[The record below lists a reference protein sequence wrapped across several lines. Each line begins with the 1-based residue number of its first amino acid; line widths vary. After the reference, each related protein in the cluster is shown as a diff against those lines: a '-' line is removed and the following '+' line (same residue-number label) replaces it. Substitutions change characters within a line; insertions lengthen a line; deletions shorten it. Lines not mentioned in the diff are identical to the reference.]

1 MTSGRQEPVIVASC
15 KQTRFHLAEGKG
27 SGEIDIQGL
36 DILIA
41 SRPSQSQDAES
52 SGAGKGKA
60 RKKEKT
66 GLGMEIL
73 TGANLRLKAGVHY
86 GLVGRNGTGKSA
98 LLRAMA
104 DRLIPGLP
112 ERVKIAI
119 LQQTD
124 AEIDTD
130 SDPVSLAVRGT
141 EALHVNDEP
150 SKKEPKTVIQQ
161 VVQSD
166 TSRNEIT
173 RKVKIL
179 SQALEDHEDPLAPVK
194 AIRQLRHEACHHQL
208 FLAQKNASLRSG
220 ARGLQARKDLKT
232 AENRLEESTEC
243 LNDDL
248 TTLNASR
255 IEQETQAAVE
265 LLADVEAQ
273 LESLN
278 VVDLDQE
285 ARKVLLGLGFKDTDF
300 DRPFLSLSGGWR
312 MRCMLAGALIQSA
325 DIMIL
330 DEPTNFLD
338 MLGVIW
344 LETYLSRMQE
354 NSDKTVVVVSHD
366 RAFLNNICEELII
379 LKDKTL
385 TYFKGNVS
393 AYEQDR
399 ESQKLYWGRMKEA
412 QERQTAH
419 IENTIKNNM
428 KIGKKTGDDNKLR
441 MAKSRQKKLDDRM
454 GVQVS
459 ATGGRFK
466 LSRDRVGWHDSMRAE
481 IEVPADEKGVSID
494 LPEAPDL
501 RFPGPLLS
509 LEGVTFQYK
518 RSGPVVL
525 KSIDLVMHM
534 GDRVGILGL
543 NGCGKSTLL
552 KILVGTN
559 EPTQGKISRHP
570 RLKLGYYSQHSVEE
584 LQELGRSSP
593 TETGLSLL
601 CRETEG
607 VLDEGEVRG
616 MLSSLGLPGR
626 TASDVPVC
634 QLSGGQLVRLALARI
649 LWPMPH
655 ILVLDEITT
664 HLDFHTVLALAAA
677 LSSYNGAL
685 LLVSHDRYLVRKVIE
700 GKANLDDEDDG
711 GGGMAEHEAKDRGA
725 AAVDE
730 SQRRDVVV
738 LKAGKL
744 QLQEDGV
751 DQFEAS
757 LQKRVRKMI
766 A

>member
-1 MTSGRQEPVIVASC
+1 MVSGKQDPIILATC

-36 DILIA
+36 NLLVA
-41 SRPSQSQDAES
+41 SRPSQGQDAES
-52 SGAGKGKA
+52 SGAGKVKA
-60 RKKEKT
+60 RKKEKA
-66 GLGMEIL
+66 GLGLEIL
-73 TGANLRLKAGVHY
+73 TSATLRLKAGVHY
-86 GLVGRNGTGKSA
+86 GLVGRNGTGKST

-112 ERVKIAI
+112 ESVKIAI

-124 AEIDTD
+124 VDV
-130 SDPVSLAVRGT
+130 DPPPPVTKGVA
-141 EALHVNDEP
+141 ALQINDEL
-150 SKKEPKTVIQQ
+150 SKEEQKTVLQQ

-179 SQALEDHEDPLAPVK
+179 SQALEDHEDSLAPVK
-194 AIRQLRHEACHHQL
+194 AIRQLHHEACQHEL

-220 ARGLQARKDLKT
+220 ARGLQARKDLKA
-232 AENRLEESTEC
+232 AESKLEESTKC
-243 LNDDL
+243 LGEDVTALDGSK
-248 TTLNASR
+248 T
-255 IEQETQAAVE
+255 EEETQAAVE
-265 LLADVEAQ
+265 LLAEVEAQ
-273 LESLN
+273 LESIN
-278 VVDLDQE
+278 IVDLDQE
-285 ARKVLLGLGFKDTDF
+285 ARKILLGLGFKETDL

-344 LETYLSRMQE
+344 LETYLTRMKE
-354 NSDKTVVVVSHD
+354 TSDKTVMVVSHD
-366 RAFLNNICEELII
+366 REFLNNICDEIII

-393 AYEQDR
+393 AYEQDQ

-412 QERQTAH
+412 QERQIAH
-419 IENTIKNNM
+419 MENSIKTNT
-428 KIGKKTGDDNKLR
+428 KIGKKAGDDNKLR

-481 IEVPADEKGVSID
+481 IEVPADEKGVSIHIPD
-494 LPEAPDL
+494 APDL

-509 LEGVTFQYK
+509 LEDVTFQYQ
-518 RSGPVVL
+518 RRGPVVL

-552 KILVGTN
+552 KLLVGSN

-649 LWPMPH
+649 LWQMPH

-685 LLVSHDRYLVRKVIE
+685 LLVSHDRYLVRKVVE
-700 GKANLDDEDDG
+700 GKENLDGDDG
-711 GGGMAEHEAKDRGA
+711 GTEHEPKGHTEAM
-725 AAVDE
+725 DE
-730 SQRRDVVV
+730 SKRRDVVV
-738 LKAGKL
+738 LKSGKL

-751 DQFEAS
+751 DQFEVS

>member
-1 MTSGRQEPVIVASC
+1 MVSGKQDPIILATC

-27 SGEIDIQGL
+27 SGE
-36 DILIA
+36 
-41 SRPSQSQDAES
+41 DAES
-52 SGAGKGKA
+52 SGAGKVKA
-60 RKKEKT
+60 RKKET
-66 GLGMEIL
+66 AGLGLEIL
-73 TGANLRLKAGVHY
+73 TSATLRLKAGVHY
-86 GLVGRNGTGKSA
+86 GLVGRNGTGKST

-112 ERVKIAI
+112 ESVKIAI

-124 AEIDTD
+124 VDV
-130 SDPVSLAVRGT
+130 DPPPPVTKGVA
-141 EALHVNDEP
+141 ALQINDEL
-150 SKKEPKTVIQQ
+150 SKEEQKTVLQQ

-179 SQALEDHEDPLAPVK
+179 SQALEDHENSLAPVK
-194 AIRQLRHEACHHQL
+194 AIRQLRHEACQHEL

-220 ARGLQARKDLKT
+220 ARGLQARKDLKA
-232 AENRLEESTEC
+232 AESKLEESTKC
-243 LNDDL
+243 LGEDVTALDGSK
-248 TTLNASR
+248 T
-255 IEQETQAAVE
+255 EEETQAAVE
-265 LLADVEAQ
+265 LLAEVEAQ
-273 LESLN
+273 LESIN
-278 VVDLDQE
+278 IVDLDQE
-285 ARKVLLGLGFKDTDF
+285 ARKILLGLGFKETDL

-344 LETYLSRMQE
+344 LETYLTRMKE
-354 NSDKTVVVVSHD
+354 TSDKTVMVVSHD
-366 RAFLNNICEELII
+366 REFLNNICDEIII

-385 TYFKGNVS
+385 TYFKGNIS
-393 AYEQDR
+393 AYEQDQ

-412 QERQTAH
+412 QERQIAH
-419 IENTIKNNM
+419 MENTIKTNT

-481 IEVPADEKGVSID
+481 IEVPADEKGVSIHIPD
-494 LPEAPDL
+494 APDL

-509 LEGVTFQYK
+509 LEDVTFQYQ
-518 RSGPVVL
+518 RGGPVVL

-552 KILVGTN
+552 KLLVGSN

-649 LWPMPH
+649 LWQMPH

-685 LLVSHDRYLVRKVIE
+685 LLVSHDRYLVRKVVE
-700 GKANLDDEDDG
+700 GKENLDGDDG
-711 GGGMAEHEAKDRGA
+711 GTEHEPKGHTEAM
-725 AAVDE
+725 DE
-730 SQRRDVVV
+730 SKRRDVVV
-738 LKAGKL
+738 LKSGKL

-751 DQFEAS
+751 DQFEVS

>member
-15 KQTRFHLAEGKG
+15 KQTRFHLADGKG

-86 GLVGRNGTGKSA
+86 GLVGRNGTGKST

-124 AEIDTD
+124 AEIDAD

-194 AIRQLRHEACHHQL
+194 AIRQLRHEACQHQL

-273 LESLN
+273 LEN
-278 VVDLDQE
+278 LDQE

-344 LETYLSRMQE
+344 LETYLGRMQE
-354 NSDKTVVVVSHD
+354 NSDKTVV
-366 RAFLNNICEELII
+366 
-379 LKDKTL
+379 
-385 TYFKGNVS
+385 
-393 AYEQDR
+393 
-399 ESQKLYWGRMKEA
+399 EA

-419 IENTIKNNM
+419 IENTIKKNM

-700 GKANLDDEDDG
+700 GKANLDDEDGG

-757 LQKRVRKMI
+757 LQKRGPEDDCL

>member
-41 SRPSQSQDAES
+41 SRPSQSQDAEH
-52 SGAGKGKA
+52 SGAGKAKA
-60 RKKEKT
+60 RKKEKA
-66 GLGMEIL
+66 GLGIEIL

-86 GLVGRNGTGKSA
+86 GLVGRNGTGKST

-124 AEIDTD
+124 VEADID
-130 SDPVSLAVRGT
+130 SDPASSAIRGIS
-141 EALHVNDEP
+141 ALRVNDES
-150 SKKEPKTVIQQ
+150 SKKEPKTVLQQ

-173 RKVKIL
+173 RKVKTP
-179 SQALEDHEDPLAPVK
+179 AK
-194 AIRQLRHEACHHQL
+194 AIRQLRHETCQHQL

-232 AENRLEESTEC
+232 AENRLEESAER

-248 TTLNASR
+248 TTLDASR

-273 LESLN
+273 FESMN

-379 LKDKTL
+379 LRDKTL

-518 RSGPVVL
+518 HSGPVVL
-525 KSIDLVMHM
+525 NSIDLVMHM

-559 EPTQGKISRHP
+559 EPTQGKLSRHP

-700 GKANLDDEDDG
+700 GKENLEGDDDG
-711 GGGMAEHEAKDRGA
+711 SGGMAEHEAKGRGA
-725 AAVDE
+725 TAVDE

>member
-1 MTSGRQEPVIVASC
+1 MVSGKQDPIILATC

-36 DILIA
+36 DLLVA
-41 SRPSQSQDAES
+41 SRPSQGQDAES
-52 SGAGKGKA
+52 SGAGKVKA
-60 RKKEKT
+60 RKKET
-66 GLGMEIL
+66 AGLGLEIL
-73 TGANLRLKAGVHY
+73 TSATLRLKAGVHY
-86 GLVGRNGTGKSA
+86 GLVGRNGTGKST

-112 ERVKIAI
+112 ESVKIAI

-124 AEIDTD
+124 VDV
-130 SDPVSLAVRGT
+130 DPPPPVTKGVA
-141 EALHVNDEP
+141 ALQINDEL
-150 SKKEPKTVIQQ
+150 SKEEQKTVLQQ

-179 SQALEDHEDPLAPVK
+179 SQALEDHENSLAPVK
-194 AIRQLRHEACHHQL
+194 AIRQLRHEACQHEL

-220 ARGLQARKDLKT
+220 ARGLQARKDLKA
-232 AENRLEESTEC
+232 AESKLEESTKC
-243 LNDDL
+243 LGEDVTALDGSK
-248 TTLNASR
+248 T
-255 IEQETQAAVE
+255 EEETQAAVE
-265 LLADVEAQ
+265 LLAEVEAQ
-273 LESLN
+273 LESIN
-278 VVDLDQE
+278 IVDLDQE
-285 ARKVLLGLGFKDTDF
+285 ARKILLGLGFKETDL

-344 LETYLSRMQE
+344 LETYLTRMKE
-354 NSDKTVVVVSHD
+354 TSDKTVMVVSHD
-366 RAFLNNICEELII
+366 REFLNNICDEIII

-385 TYFKGNVS
+385 TYFKGNIS
-393 AYEQDR
+393 AYEQDQ

-412 QERQTAH
+412 QERQIAH
-419 IENTIKNNM
+419 MENTIKTNT

-481 IEVPADEKGVSID
+481 IEVPADEKGVSIHIPD
-494 LPEAPDL
+494 APDL

-509 LEGVTFQYK
+509 LEDVTFQYQ
-518 RSGPVVL
+518 RGGPVVL

-552 KILVGTN
+552 KLLVGSN

-649 LWPMPH
+649 LWQMPH

-685 LLVSHDRYLVRKVIE
+685 LLVSHDRYLVRKVVE
-700 GKANLDDEDDG
+700 GKENLDGDDG
-711 GGGMAEHEAKDRGA
+711 GTEHEPKGHTEAM
-725 AAVDE
+725 DE
-730 SQRRDVVV
+730 SKRRDVVV
-738 LKAGKL
+738 LKSGKL

-751 DQFEAS
+751 DQFEVS

>member
-1 MTSGRQEPVIVASC
+1 MASRKQDPVILAAC
-15 KQTRFHLAEGKG
+15 KQTRFHLHEGKG
-27 SGEIDIQGL
+27 SGEVDIQGL

-41 SRPSQSQDAES
+41 SRSSQGQDAES
-52 SGAGKGKA
+52 SGTGKAKA
-60 RKKEKT
+60 RKKDKS
-66 GLGMEIL
+66 GLELEIL
-73 TGANLRLKAGVHY
+73 TGATLRLKAGVHY
-86 GLVGRNGTGKSA
+86 GLVGRNGTGKSN
-98 LLRAMA
+98 
-104 DRLIPGLP
+104 RLIPGLP
-112 ERVKIAI
+112 GSVNIAI

-124 AEIDTD
+124 IDV
-130 SDPVSLAVRGT
+130 DPLTLVTRNTV
-141 EALHVNDEP
+141 ALQVGDEP
-150 SKKEPKTVIQQ
+150 SKKEPRTVLQQ

-179 SQALEDHEDPLAPVK
+179 SLALEGHEDSLAPVK
-194 AIRQLRHEACHHQL
+194 AIRQLRHEARQHEL
-208 FLAQKNASLRSG
+208 FLTQKNASLRSG
-220 ARGLQARKDLKT
+220 ARGLQARKDLKI
-232 AENRLEESTEC
+232 AENKAEESAAC
-243 LNDDL
+243 LDEDL
-248 TTLNASR
+248 TTLDNSK
-255 IEQETQAAVE
+255 IQEDTQAAVE

-273 LESLN
+273 FERIN
-278 VVDLDQE
+278 AVDLDQE
-285 ARKVLLGLGFKDTDF
+285 ARKVLIGLGFKETDLE
-300 DRPFLSLSGGWR
+300 RPFLSLSGGWR

-344 LETYLSRMQE
+344 LETYLTRLQE
-354 NSDKTVVVVSHD
+354 SSDKTVIVVSHD
-366 RAFLNNICEELII
+366 REFLNNVCEEIII
-379 LKDKTL
+379 LKDKAL
-385 TYFKGNVS
+385 TYFKGNIS
-393 AYEQDR
+393 AYEQDQ
-399 ESQKLYWGRMKEA
+399 ESQKLYWGRMKQA
-412 QERQTAH
+412 QERQAAH
-419 IENTIKNNM
+419 MENTIKANM

-459 ATGGRFK
+459 ASGGRFK
-466 LSRDRVGWHDSMRAE
+466 LSRDRAGWHDSLRAE
-481 IEVPADEKGVSID
+481 IEVPADEKGVSMSIPD
-494 LPEAPDL
+494 APDL

-509 LEGVTFQYK
+509 LEGVTFQYE
-518 RSGPVVL
+518 RSGAVVL

-552 KILVGTN
+552 KLLVGSN

-584 LQELGRSSP
+584 LQELGRSAP
-593 TETGLSLL
+593 AETGLSLL
-601 CRETEG
+601 CRETEA

-634 QLSGGQLVRLALARI
+634 QLSGGQLVRLGLARI
-649 LWPMPH
+649 LWKMPH

-700 GKANLDDEDDG
+700 GKQNLDDDNG
-711 GGGMAEHEAKDRGA
+711 AAEHEAKA
-725 AAVDE
+725 HEAIDE
-730 SQRRDVVV
+730 SKRRDVVV

-757 LQKRVRKMI
+757 LQKRVRKLI

>member
-41 SRPSQSQDAES
+41 SRPSQSQDAEH
-52 SGAGKGKA
+52 SGAGKAKA
-60 RKKEKT
+60 RKKEKA
-66 GLGMEIL
+66 GLGIEIL

-86 GLVGRNGTGKSA
+86 GLVGRNGTGKST

-124 AEIDTD
+124 VEADID
-130 SDPVSLAVRGT
+130 SDPASSAIRGIS
-141 EALHVNDEP
+141 ALRVNDES
-150 SKKEPKTVIQQ
+150 SKKEPKTVLQQ

-179 SQALEDHEDPLAPVK
+179 SQALEDHEDPLAPAK
-194 AIRQLRHEACHHQL
+194 AIRQLRHETCQHQL

-232 AENRLEESTEC
+232 AENRLEESAER

-248 TTLNASR
+248 TTLDASR

-273 LESLN
+273 FESMN

-379 LKDKTL
+379 LRDKTL

-518 RSGPVVL
+518 HSGPVVL
-525 KSIDLVMHM
+525 NSIDLVMHM
-534 GDRVGILGL
+534 GDRV
-543 NGCGKSTLL
+543 
-552 KILVGTN
+552 VGTN
-559 EPTQGKISRHP
+559 EPTQGKLSRHP

-700 GKANLDDEDDG
+700 GKENLEGDDDG
-711 GGGMAEHEAKDRGA
+711 SGGMAEHEAKGRGA
-725 AAVDE
+725 TAVDE

>member
-1 MTSGRQEPVIVASC
+1 MVSGKQDPIILATC

-36 DILIA
+36 DLLVA
-41 SRPSQSQDAES
+41 SRPSQGQDAES
-52 SGAGKGKA
+52 SGAGKVKA
-60 RKKEKT
+60 RKKEKA
-66 GLGMEIL
+66 GLGLEIL
-73 TGANLRLKAGVHY
+73 TSATLRLKAGVHY
-86 GLVGRNGTGKSA
+86 GLVGRNGTGKST

-112 ERVKIAI
+112 ESVKIAI

-124 AEIDTD
+124 VDV
-130 SDPVSLAVRGT
+130 DPPPPVTKGVA
-141 EALHVNDEP
+141 ALQINDEL
-150 SKKEPKTVIQQ
+150 SKEEQKTVLQQ

-179 SQALEDHEDPLAPVK
+179 SQALEDHEDFLAPVK
-194 AIRQLRHEACHHQL
+194 AIRQLHHEACQHEL

-220 ARGLQARKDLKT
+220 ARGLQARKDLKA
-232 AENRLEESTEC
+232 AESKLEESTKC
-243 LNDDL
+243 LGEDVTALDGSK
-248 TTLNASR
+248 T
-255 IEQETQAAVE
+255 EEETQAAVE
-265 LLADVEAQ
+265 LLAEVEAQ
-273 LESLN
+273 LESIN
-278 VVDLDQE
+278 IVDLDQE
-285 ARKVLLGLGFKDTDF
+285 ARKILLGLGFKETDL

-344 LETYLSRMQE
+344 LETYLTRMKE
-354 NSDKTVVVVSHD
+354 TSDKTVMVVSHD
-366 RAFLNNICEELII
+366 REFLNNICDEIII

-385 TYFKGNVS
+385 TYFKGNIS
-393 AYEQDR
+393 AYEQDQ

-412 QERQTAH
+412 QERQIAH
-419 IENTIKNNM
+419 MENSIKTNT

-481 IEVPADEKGVSID
+481 IEVPADEKGVSIHIPD
-494 LPEAPDL
+494 APDL

-509 LEGVTFQYK
+509 LEDVTFQYQ
-518 RSGPVVL
+518 RGGPVVL

-552 KILVGTN
+552 KLLVGSN

-649 LWPMPH
+649 LWQMPH

-664 HLDFHTVLALAAA
+664 HLDCHTVLALAAA

-685 LLVSHDRYLVRKVIE
+685 LLVSHDRYLVRKVVE
-700 GKANLDDEDDG
+700 GKENLDGDDG
-711 GGGMAEHEAKDRGA
+711 GTEHEPKGHTEAM
-725 AAVDE
+725 DE
-730 SQRRDVVV
+730 SKRRDVVV
-738 LKAGKL
+738 LKSGKL

-751 DQFEAS
+751 DQFEVS

>member
-1 MTSGRQEPVIVASC
+1 
-15 KQTRFHLAEGKG
+15 
-27 SGEIDIQGL
+27 
-36 DILIA
+36 
-41 SRPSQSQDAES
+41 
-52 SGAGKGKA
+52 
-60 RKKEKT
+60 
-66 GLGMEIL
+66 
-73 TGANLRLKAGVHY
+73 
-86 GLVGRNGTGKSA
+86 
-98 LLRAMA
+98 MA

-124 AEIDTD
+124 VEVDLD
-130 SDPVSLAVRGT
+130 SDPVLLAGKGT
-141 EALHVNDEP
+141 AALQVNDEP
-150 SKKEPKTVIQQ
+150 SKKEPRTVLQQ
-161 VVQSD
+161 VLQSD
-166 TSRNEIT
+166 TSRNEVT

-194 AIRQLRHEACHHQL
+194 AIRQLRHEACQHQL

-220 ARGLQARKDLKT
+220 ARGLQARKDLKV
-232 AENRLEESTEC
+232 AESRLEESAEY
-243 LNDDL
+243 LNHDL
-248 TTLNASR
+248 TSLDGSKVD
-255 IEQETQAAVE
+255 EDTQAAIS

-273 LESLN
+273 LESMN

-300 DRPFLSLSGGWR
+300 GRPFLSLSGGWR
-312 MRCMLAGALIQSA
+312 MRCVLAGALIQSA

-379 LKDKTL
+379 LRDKTL

-518 RSGPVVL
+518 RNGPVVL

-552 KILVGTN
+552 KILVGTY

-685 LLVSHDRYLVRKVIE
+685 LLVSHDRYLVRKVVE
-700 GKANLDDEDDG
+700 GKENRDGDDDG
-711 GGGMAEHEAKDRGA
+711 GGVMAEHEAKDRGA

-757 LQKRVRKMI
+757 LQKRARKMV

>member
-1 MTSGRQEPVIVASC
+1 MKRVFLMASSKQDPVILATC

-36 DILIA
+36 DIQIA
-41 SRPSQSQDAES
+41 SRSSQGQDAEA
-52 SGAGKGKA
+52 SGTGKSKA
-60 RKKEKT
+60 RKKDKSGS
-66 GLGMEIL
+66 GLEIL
-73 TGANLRLKAGVHY
+73 NGATLRLKAGVHY
-86 GLVGRNGTGKSA
+86 GLVGRNGTGKST

-112 ERVKIAI
+112 ESVGIAI

-124 AEIDTD
+124 IDV
-130 SDPVSLAVRGT
+130 DPLTLVTRNAAALEVGEVLA
-141 EALHVNDEP
+141 
-150 SKKEPKTVIQQ
+150 KKEPRTVLQQ

-166 TSRNEIT
+166 KARNEIT
-173 RKVKIL
+173 RKLKIL
-179 SQALEDHEDPLAPVK
+179 SQALEGHEDSLAPVK
-194 AIRQLRHEACHHQL
+194 AIRHLRHEARQHEL

-220 ARGLQARKDLKT
+220 ARGLQARKDLKM
-232 AENRLEESTEC
+232 AESKVEESAVCLEE
-243 LNDDL
+243 DL
-248 TTLNASR
+248 TALDNSK
-255 IEQETQAAVE
+255 IQEETQAAVE

-273 LESLN
+273 FESIN
-278 VVDLDQE
+278 VLDLDQE
-285 ARKVLLGLGFKDTDF
+285 ARKVLLGLGFKEADLDQ
-300 DRPFLSLSGGWR
+300 PFFSLSGGWR

-344 LETYLSRMQE
+344 LETYLTRMRE
-354 NSDKTVVVVSHD
+354 LSDKTVVVVSHD
-366 RAFLNNICEELII
+366 REFLNNICEEIII

-393 AYEQDR
+393 AYEQDQ

-412 QERQTAH
+412 QERQVAH
-419 IENTIKNNM
+419 MENTIKTNT

-454 GVQVS
+454 GVEVS
-459 ATGGRFK
+459 ASGGRFK
-466 LSRDRVGWHDSMRAE
+466 LSRDRAGWHDSLRAE
-481 IEVPADEKGVSID
+481 IEVPADEKGVSIYIPD
-494 LPEAPDL
+494 APDL

-509 LEGVTFQYK
+509 LEGVAFQYK
-518 RSGPVVL
+518 RGGAVVL

-552 KILVGTN
+552 KLFVGSE

-584 LQELGRSSP
+584 LQELGQSAP
-593 TETGLSLL
+593 AETGLSLL
-601 CRETEG
+601 CKETEG
-607 VLDEGEVRG
+607 VLEEGEVRG
-616 MLSSLGLPGR
+616 LLSSLGLPGR

-649 LWPMPH
+649 LWQMPH

-700 GKANLDDEDDG
+700 GKQNLDDDDG
-711 GGGMAEHEAKDRGA
+711 AELEAKTHDEG
-725 AAVDE
+725 DE
-730 SQRRDVVV
+730 SKRRDVVV
-738 LKAGKL
+738 LKAGRL